1 MTGKWI
7 AALVLGAAAGG
18 LHLAFVR
25 SLAAEAR
32 GGEAVEVLVAARDVG
47 KGKPLGEKAVA
58 GRRVPEAWVE
68 ERAVRME
75 RMKEVLGLPLAV
87 DLAAGDAVQWS
98 DFAERPSPG
107 APDLARLVPPGN
119 RALTIPVNAALSM
132 GGLLRPG
139 HRVDILGTFARGGDR
154 RGDKTTVT
162 LLQNVVVLATGQD
175 VGAGDKGGAEVKGA
189 SRYGTAALSVTLEQA
204 ELLSFASTQG
214 SLSLVLRGD
223 QDLEVVEDVPEKG
236 QADVWEAE
244 RRTSLQRAPGARS
257 AAIERL
263 KVR

>member
-1 MTGKWI
+1 MTRKWI
-7 AALVLGAAAGG
+7 AALALGAAAGG
-18 LHLAFVR
+18 LHFAYVR
-25 SLAAEAR
+25 SLAAEVR
-32 GGEAVEVLVAARDVG
+32 GGEIVEVLVAARDVG
-47 KGKPLGEKAVA
+47 KGRTLDEKATA

-68 ERAVRME
+68 GRAVRMT
-75 RMKEVLGLPLAV
+75 RAKEVLGLPLAV
-87 DLAAGDAVQWS
+87 DLSAGDAVQWS

-107 APDLARLVPPGN
+107 AGDLARLVPSGN
-119 RALTIPVNAALSM
+119 RALAIPVNAALSM

-175 VGAGDKGGAEVKGA
+175 VGAGDKGNAASAGAA
-189 SRYGTAALSVTLEQA
+189 RYGTVTLSVSLEQA

-214 SLSLVLRGD
+214 SLSLVLRGY

-236 QADVWEAE
+236 QTDVWEAE
-244 RRTSLQRAPGARS
+244 RRTSLQRAKGAR
-257 AAIERL
+257 APAIERL

>member
-7 AALVLGAAAGG
+7 AALALGAAAGG
-18 LHLAFVR
+18 LHLAYVR

-32 GGEAVEVLVAARDVG
+32 GGEAVEVLVAARDAN
-47 KGKPLGEKAVA
+47 KGKTLDEKATA
-58 GRRVPEAWVE
+58 ARRVPEAWVDG
-68 ERAVRME
+68 RVVRMA
-75 RMKEVLGLPLAV
+75 RAKEVLGLALTV

-98 DFAERPSPG
+98 DFAERPDPG
-107 APDLARLVPPGN
+107 ASDLARLVPSGN

-175 VGAGDKGGAEVKGA
+175 VGAGDKGGAAATGS
-189 SRYGTAALSVTLEQA
+189 SRYGTATLSVTLEQA

-223 QDLEVVEDVPEKG
+223 QDLEVVEGVPEKG

-244 RRTSLQRAPGARS
+244 RRTSLQRAPAPRA